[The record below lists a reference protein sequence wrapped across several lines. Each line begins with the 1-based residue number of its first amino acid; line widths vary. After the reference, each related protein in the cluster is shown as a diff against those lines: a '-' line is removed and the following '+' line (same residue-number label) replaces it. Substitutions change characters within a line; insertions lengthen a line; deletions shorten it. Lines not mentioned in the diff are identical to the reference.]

1 MPTKKPAPKKA
12 NLDKKFQTVKKT
24 MQTEAKFVEK
34 ESKEIATWIGRRRKV
49 SSAEEKVYTI
59 VWIIL
64 LLLWLYVLRQM
75 LGGMIL
81 LVIWI
86 LFVTG
91 FFHRKN

>member
-1 MPTKKPAPKKA
+1 
-12 NLDKKFQTVKKT
+12 VKKT

>member
-12 NLDKKFQTVKKT
+12 TFDKKFQTVKKT
-24 MQTEAKFVEK
+24 VQTEAKFVEK
-34 ESKEIATWIGRRRKV
+34 ESKEIATGVGRRWKV
-49 SSAEEKVYTI
+49 SSSEEKIYTI
-59 VWIIL
+59 VGIIL
-64 LLLWLYVLRQM
+64 LLLGLYVLRNM

-81 LVIWI
+81 LVIGI

>member
-1 MPTKKPAPKKA
+1 
-12 NLDKKFQTVKKT
+12 
-24 MQTEAKFVEK
+24 
-34 ESKEIATWIGRRRKV
+34 V
-49 SSAEEKVYTI
+49 SSSEEKIYTI

-64 LLLWLYVLRQM
+64 LLLWLYVLRNM

-81 LVIWI
+81 LVIGI

>member
-12 NLDKKFQTVKKT
+12 NFDKKVQDVKRTV
-24 MQTEAKFVEK
+24 QTEAKFVEK
-34 ESKEIATWIGRRRKV
+34 ESKEIATWIGRRWKI
-49 SSAEEKVYTI
+49 SSTEEKIYTI

-75 LGGMIL
+75 LWGMIL

-86 LFVTG
+86 LFVTW
-91 FFHRKN
+91 FFHKKS

>member
-12 NLDKKFQTVKKT
+12 NFDKKFQNVKKT
-24 MQTEAKFVEK
+24 VQTEAKFVEK
-34 ESKEIATWIGRRRKV
+34 EWKEIATWVGRRWKV
-49 SSAEEKVYTI
+49 SSSEEKIYTI

-64 LLLWLYVLRQM
+64 LLLWLYVLRNM